1 MLKTTLDQYENS
13 WYQPGK
19 SALVQLLWYFVNS
32 LFFQSSLFPINGL
45 KTGLLRMFG
54 AQVGQGV
61 IIKPAVNIKYPWRL
75 SIGDYVWIG
84 EKVWIDNLVEVH
96 IGSNTCIS
104 QGAMLLTGSHNYKRP
119 TFDLMTGSILL
130 EEGVWIGAQSVVC
143 PGVRCGSHSVL
154 SVSSVATTNLK
165 AYKIYQGNPASIK
178 RDRVS
183 QDRILTVDNKIPQT
197 SVAPDIGLPIQC
209 S

>member
-96 IGSNTCIS
+96 IGSNACIS

-178 RDRVS
+178 RNRIEKDTHSHSPEFTSNVDFAKVIVDVDR
-183 QDRILTVDNKIPQT
+183 
-197 SVAPDIGLPIQC
+197 
-209 S
+209 